1 VTVAERIAAEI
12 RRHGPRPLERVL
24 EVALYDSS
32 GGFYE
37 SGGRSGARQGDFL
50 TSPEV
55 GPLFGA
61 VVGRALDGWWRDMG
75 SPDPFVVVDAGAG
88 PGSLCRAVLAS
99 APDCAAA
106 LRYVLV
112 ERSAAQRRLH
122 AQTLRLEDPALA
134 FAPVDPD
141 TEAPVPEAVRGPICV
156 SLAELP
162 RVNGPAVVLANE
174 LVDNLPFGLAERRAG
189 EWWEVRV
196 DVGETQGPAPPA
208 GFVQV
213 LVPLDDERAELL
225 DRLVPDPVA
234 GARVPLQDAARAWL
248 RDALAVAGSRGRVM
262 VIDYVAT
269 TARLAD
275 RPQDQWVR
283 TYRGHRHG
291 AGLLEDLGAQ
301 DVTCEVAVDQLAAV
315 KRPVLDRSQV
325 DWLRAWGI
333 DELVAEGRAEWS
345 ERARVGDLAAM
356 QARSRVSESE
366 ALLDP
371 AGLGG
376 FRVLEWG
383 RSGGSA
389 GPVAASDMGPTAG
402 GAS

>member
-1 VTVAERIAAEI
+1 MSVAERIAAEI

-24 EVALYDSS
+24 EIALYDPA

-37 SGGRSGARQGDFL
+37 TGGRSGGRLGDFL

-55 GPLFGA
+55 GTLFGA
-61 VVGRALDGWWRDMG
+61 VVSRALDGWWRDRG

-99 APDCAAA
+99 GPDCAPA

-141 TEAPVPEAVRGPICV
+141 TEAPVPEAVQGPICV

-162 RVNGPAVVLANE
+162 RVKGPAVVLANE
-174 LVDNLPFGLAERRAG
+174 LLDNLPFGLAQRDAG
-189 EWWEVRV
+189 GWWEVRV
-196 DVGETQGPAPPA
+196 DLGEERGPAPPA
-208 GFVQV
+208 RFVQR
-213 LVPLDDERAELL
+213 LVPLDSERADLL
-225 DRLVPDPVA
+225 DRLVPEATEGV
-234 GARVPLQDAARAWL
+234 RVPLQDATQAWL
-248 RDALAVAGSRGRVM
+248 RDALGVAGPRGRVV
-262 VIDYVAT
+262 VIDYAAT
-269 TARLAD
+269 TAELAG

-291 AGLLEDLGAQ
+291 AGLLEALGEQ
-301 DVTCEVAVDQLAAV
+301 DVTCEVAIDQLATV
-315 KRPVLDRSQV
+315 KRPAVDRSQA

-333 DELVAEGRAEWS
+333 DELVTQGRAEWS
-345 ERARVGDLAAM
+345 ERAHVGDLAALR
-356 QARSRVSESE
+356 ARSRVGESD

-371 AGLGG
+371 AGLGR
-376 FRVLEWG
+376 FRVLEW
-383 RSGGSA
+383 A
-389 GPVAASDMGPTAG
+389 G
-402 GAS
+402 

>member
-1 VTVAERIAAEI
+1 MSVTERIAAEI

-24 EVALYDSS
+24 EVALYDPA

-37 SGGRSGARQGDFL
+37 TGGRSGARQGDFL

-61 VVGRALDGWWRDMG
+61 VVGRALDGWWRSMG

-88 PGSLCRAVLAS
+88 PGSLCRAVIAS
-99 APDCAAA
+99 GPDCAPM

-112 ERSAAQRRLH
+112 ERSAAQRRVH

-141 TEAPVPEAVRGPICV
+141 TEVPVPEAVRGPICV

-174 LVDNLPFGLAERRAG
+174 LLDNLPFGLAERDAG

-196 DVGETQGPAPPA
+196 DLGQARGPAPPA
-208 GFVQV
+208 RFVQL
-213 LVPLDDERAELL
+213 LVPLDRERAALL
-225 DRLVPDPVA
+225 DRLVPDPA
-234 GARVPLQDAARAWL
+234 DGARVPLQDAARAWL
-248 RDALAVAGSRGRVM
+248 RDASAVAGPRGRVV
-262 VIDYVAT
+262 VIDYAAT
-269 TARLAD
+269 TAELAA

-291 AGLLEDLGAQ
+291 AGLLEALGEQ
-301 DVTCEVAVDQLAAV
+301 DVTCEVAVDQLATV
-315 KRPVLDRSQV
+315 KRPALDRGQA

-333 DELVAEGRAEWS
+333 DELVAEGRTEWR
-345 ERARVGDLAAM
+345 ERAQVGDLAALR
-356 QARSRVSESE
+356 ARSRVSESD

-371 AGLGG
+371 AGLGR
-376 FRVLEWG
+376 FRVLEW
-383 RSGGSA
+383 A
-389 GPVAASDMGPTAG
+389 G
-402 GAS
+402 

>member
-1 VTVAERIAAEI
+1 MSVAERIAAEI

-24 EVALYDSS
+24 EIALYDPA

-37 SGGRSGARQGDFL
+37 TGGRSGARLGDFL

-61 VVGRALDGWWRDMG
+61 VVSRALDGWWRDMG

-88 PGSLCRAVLAS
+88 PGSLCRAVLA
-99 APDCAAA
+99 AGPDCAPA

-141 TEAPVPEAVRGPICV
+141 TEAPVPEAVQGPICV

-162 RVNGPAVVLANE
+162 RVKGPAVVLANE
-174 LVDNLPFGLAERRAG
+174 LLDNLPFGVAQRDAG
-189 EWWEVRV
+189 GWCEVRV
-196 DVGETQGPAPPA
+196 DLGEERGPAPPA
-208 GFVQV
+208 RFVQR
-213 LVPLDDERAELL
+213 LVPLDSERADLL
-225 DRLVPDPVA
+225 DRRVPEATEGV
-234 GARVPLQDAARAWL
+234 RVPLQDAARAWL
-248 RDALAVAGSRGRVM
+248 RDALGVAGPRGRVV
-262 VIDYVAT
+262 VIDYAAT
-269 TARLAD
+269 TAELAG

-291 AGLLEDLGAQ
+291 AGLLEALGEQ
-301 DVTCEVAVDQLAAV
+301 DVTCEVAIDQLATI
-315 KRPVLDRSQV
+315 KRPAVDRSQA
-325 DWLRAWGI
+325 DWLRAWGL
-333 DELVAEGRAEWS
+333 DELVTQGRAEWS
-345 ERARVGDLAAM
+345 ERAHIGDLAALR
-356 QARSRVSESE
+356 ARSRVGESD

-371 AGLGG
+371 AGLGR
-376 FRVLEWG
+376 FRVLEW
-383 RSGGSA
+383 A
-389 GPVAASDMGPTAG
+389 G
-402 GAS
+402 

>member
-1 VTVAERIAAEI
+1 MSVAERIAAEI

-24 EVALYDSS
+24 EIALYDPA

-37 SGGRSGARQGDFL
+37 TGGRSGARLGDFL

-61 VVGRALDGWWRDMG
+61 VVSRALDGWWRDMG

-88 PGSLCRAVLAS
+88 PGSLCRAVLA
-99 APDCAAA
+99 AGPDCAPA

-141 TEAPVPEAVRGPICV
+141 TEAPVPEAVQGPICV

-162 RVNGPAVVLANE
+162 RVKGPAVVLANE
-174 LVDNLPFGLAERRAG
+174 LLDNLPFGLAQRDAG
-189 EWWEVRV
+189 GWWEVRV
-196 DVGETQGPAPPA
+196 DLGEERGPAPPA
-208 GFVQV
+208 RFVQR
-213 LVPLDDERAELL
+213 LVPLDSERADLL
-225 DRLVPDPVA
+225 DRLVP
-234 GARVPLQDAARAWL
+234 GATEGVRVPRQDAARAWL
-248 RDALAVAGSRGRVM
+248 RDALAVAGPRGRVV
-262 VIDYVAT
+262 VIDYAAT
-269 TARLAD
+269 TAELAG

-291 AGLLEDLGAQ
+291 AGLLEALGEQ
-301 DVTCEVAVDQLAAV
+301 DVTCEVAIDQLATV
-315 KRPVLDRSQV
+315 KRPVVDRSQA

-333 DELVAEGRAEWS
+333 DELVTQGRAEWS
-345 ERARVGDLAAM
+345 ERAHVGDLAALR
-356 QARSRVSESE
+356 ARSRVGESD

-371 AGLGG
+371 AGLGR
-376 FRVLEWG
+376 FRVLEW
-383 RSGGSA
+383 A
-389 GPVAASDMGPTAG
+389 G
-402 GAS
+402 

>member
-1 VTVAERIAAEI
+1 MSVAERIAAEI

-24 EVALYDSS
+24 EIALYDPA

-37 SGGRSGARQGDFL
+37 TGGRSGARLGDFL

-61 VVGRALDGWWRDMG
+61 VVSRALDGWWRDMG

-88 PGSLCRAVLAS
+88 PGSLCRAVLA
-99 APDCAAA
+99 AGPDCAPA

-141 TEAPVPEAVRGPICV
+141 TEAPVPEAVQGPICV

-162 RVNGPAVVLANE
+162 RVKGPAVVLANE
-174 LVDNLPFGLAERRAG
+174 LLDNLPFGLAQRDAG
-189 EWWEVRV
+189 GWWEVRV
-196 DVGETQGPAPPA
+196 DLGEERGPAPPA
-208 GFVQV
+208 RFVQR
-213 LVPLDDERAELL
+213 LVPLDSERADLL
-225 DRLVPDPVA
+225 DRLVP
-234 GARVPLQDAARAWL
+234 GATEGVRVPLQDAARAWL
-248 RDALAVAGSRGRVM
+248 RDALAVAGPRGRVV
-262 VIDYVAT
+262 VIDYAAT
-269 TARLAD
+269 TAELAG

-291 AGLLEDLGAQ
+291 AGLLEALGEQ
-301 DVTCEVAVDQLAAV
+301 DVTCEVAIDQLATV
-315 KRPVLDRSQV
+315 KRRAVDRSQA

-333 DELVAEGRAEWS
+333 DELVTQGRAEWS
-345 ERARVGDLAAM
+345 ERAHIGDLAALR
-356 QARSRVSESE
+356 ARSRAGESD

-371 AGLGG
+371 AGLGR
-376 FRVLEWG
+376 FRVLEW
-383 RSGGSA
+383 A
-389 GPVAASDMGPTAG
+389 G
-402 GAS
+402 

>member
-24 EVALYDSS
+24 EVALYDPA

-37 SGGRSGARQGDFL
+37 TGGRSGARQGDFL

-75 SPDPFVVVDAGAG
+75 APDPFVVVDAGAG

-112 ERSAAQRRLH
+112 ERSAALRRLH
-122 AQTLRLEDPALA
+122 AQALPLEDPALA

-196 DVGETQGPAPPA
+196 DIGEARGPAPPA
-208 GFVQV
+208 PFVQV
-213 LVPLDDERAELL
+213 LVPLAGERAELL
-225 DRLVPDPVA
+225 DRLVPDPA
-234 GARVPLQDAARAWL
+234 TGARVPLQDAARAWL
-248 RDALAVAGSRGRVM
+248 RDALAVAGARGRV
-262 VIDYVAT
+262 VVTDYAAT
-269 TARLAD
+269 TAELAA

-291 AGLLEDLGAQ
+291 AGMLEVLGQQ
-301 DVTCEVAVDQLAAV
+301 DVTCEVAVDQLATV
-315 KRPVLDRSQV
+315 RRPLLDRSQAE
-325 DWLRAWGI
+325 WLRAWGI
-333 DELVAEGRAEWS
+333 DELVAGARAEWG
-345 ERARVGDLAAM
+345 ERAQVGDLAAIT
-356 QARSRVSESE
+356 ARSRTSESD

-376 FRVLEWG
+376 FRVIEWG
-383 RSGGSA
+383 
-389 GPVAASDMGPTAG
+389 
-402 GAS
+402 

>member
-1 VTVAERIAAEI
+1 MTVAERIAAEV

-24 EVALYDSS
+24 EIALYDPVD
-32 GGFYE
+32 GFYE
-37 SGGRSGARQGDFL
+37 TGGRSGARQGDFL

-75 SPDPFVVVDAGAG
+75 APDPFVVVDAGAG

-99 APDCAAA
+99 APDCAPA

-112 ERSAAQRRLH
+112 ERSAALRRLQ
-122 AQTLRLEDPALA
+122 AQALPLEDPALA

-196 DVGETQGPAPPA
+196 DLGEARGPAPPA
-208 GFVQV
+208 AFVQV
-213 LVPLDDERAELL
+213 LVPLEGERADLL
-225 DRLVPDPVA
+225 DRLAPDPA
-234 GARVPLQDAARAWL
+234 TGARVPLQDAARAWL
-248 RDALAVAGSRGRVM
+248 RDALAVAGSRGRV
-262 VIDYVAT
+262 VVVDYVAT
-269 TARLAD
+269 TAGLAG

-291 AGLLEDLGAQ
+291 AGMLENLGEQ
-301 DVTCEVAVDQLAAV
+301 DVTCEVAVDQLATV
-315 KRPVLDRSQV
+315 RRPLLDRSQAE
-325 DWLRAWGI
+325 WLRAWGI
-333 DELVAEGRAEWS
+333 DELVAEGRAEWD
-345 ERARVGDLAAM
+345 ERAQVGDLAAIK
-356 QARSRVSESE
+356 ARSRISESD

-383 RSGGSA
+383 TSGGAA
-389 GPVAASDMGPTAG
+389 GPVASGMGPTAG
-402 GAS
+402 GAC

>member
-1 VTVAERIAAEI
+1 VADTSHLAGAATVSERIAAEI

-24 EVALYDSS
+24 EAALYDPE

-37 SGGRSGARQGDFL
+37 TGGRSGTRQGDFL

-55 GPLFGA
+55 GPLFGV

-88 PGSLCRAVLAS
+88 PGSLSRAVLDS
-99 APDCAAA
+99 GPDCAPA

-112 ERSAAQRRLH
+112 ERSAALRRH
-122 AQTLRLEDPALA
+122 QANTLRLEDPALA

-162 RVNGPAVVLANE
+162 RVQGPAVVLANE
-174 LVDNLPFGLAERRAG
+174 LVDNLPFGLAERGDG
-189 EWWEVRV
+189 EWREVRV
-196 DVGETQGPAPPA
+196 DLGETRGPAPPTR
-208 GFVQV
+208 FVQL
-213 LVPLDDERAELL
+213 LVPLDAERAELL

-234 GARVPLQDAARAWL
+234 GARVPLQDAAMAWL
-248 RDALAVAGSRGRVM
+248 RDALAVAGAGGRVA
-262 VIDYVAT
+262 VIDYAAT
-269 TARLAD
+269 TAELAG
-275 RPQDQWVR
+275 RPQDEWVR

-291 AGLLEDLGAQ
+291 AGLLENLGEQ
-301 DVTCEVAVDQLAAV
+301 DITCEVAVDQLATV
-315 KRPVLDRSQV
+315 KRPSLDRSQA

-333 DELVAEGRAEWS
+333 DVLVAEGRAEWDG
-345 ERARVGDLAAM
+345 RAHVGDLAAVR
-356 QARSRVSESE
+356 ARSRITESE

-371 AGLGG
+371 AGLGR
-376 FRVLEWG
+376 FRVLEWIG
-383 RSGGSA
+383 
-389 GPVAASDMGPTAG
+389 
-402 GAS
+402 

>member
-1 VTVAERIAAEI
+1 MRVTERIAAEI
-12 RRHGPRPLERVL
+12 RRHGPLPLERVL
-24 EVALYDSS
+24 EVALYDAAA
-32 GGFYE
+32 GFYQT
-37 SGGRSGARQGDFL
+37 GGRSGGRQGDFL

-61 VVGRALDGWWRDMG
+61 VVGRALDGWWRAMG

-99 APDCAAA
+99 DPDCAPA

-122 AQTLRLEDPALA
+122 AQSLRLEDPALA

-162 RVNGPAVVLANE
+162 RVKGPAVVLANE
-174 LVDNLPFGLAERRAG
+174 LLDNLPFGLAERGSG

-196 DVGETQGPAPPA
+196 DLGEGRGPAPPA
-208 GFVQV
+208 AFVQV
-213 LVPLDDERAELL
+213 LVPLDCERARML
-225 DRLVPDPVA
+225 DRLVPDAAEGV
-234 GARVPLQDAARAWL
+234 RVPVQDAARTWL
-248 RDALAVAGSRGRVM
+248 RDALAVVGARGRVM
-262 VIDYVAT
+262 AIDYAAT
-269 TARLAD
+269 TAELAG

-291 AGLLEDLGAQ
+291 AGLLEALGQQ
-301 DVTCEVAVDQLAAV
+301 DVTCEVAIDQLATV
-315 KRPVLDRSQV
+315 KRPALDRSQS

-333 DELVAEGRAEWS
+333 EGLVAEGRTRWS
-345 ERARVGDLAAM
+345 ERAHVGDLAALT
-356 QARSRVSESE
+356 ARSRVND
-366 ALLDP
+366 AATLLDP

-376 FRVLEWG
+376 FRVLEWTG
-383 RSGGSA
+383 
-389 GPVAASDMGPTAG
+389 
-402 GAS
+402 

>member
-24 EVALYDSS
+24 EIALYDPAD
-32 GGFYE
+32 GFYE
-37 SGGRSGARQGDFL
+37 TGGRSGGRQGDFL

-99 APDCAAA
+99 APDCAPA

-112 ERSAAQRRLH
+112 ERSVAQRRLH

-162 RVNGPAVVLANE
+162 RINGPAVVLANE
-174 LVDNLPFGLAERRAG
+174 LVDNLPFGLAERGADQ
-189 EWWEVRV
+189 WCEVRV
-196 DVGETQGPAPPA
+196 ELGEARGPAPPA
-208 GFVQV
+208 GFVQM
-213 LVPLDDERAELL
+213 LVPLDDERAALL
-225 DRLVPDPVA
+225 DRLVPA
-234 GARVPLQDAARAWL
+234 SLTGARVPLQDAARAWL
-248 RDALAVAGSRGRVM
+248 RDALAVAGARGRVV
-262 VIDYVAT
+262 VIDYAT
-269 TARLAD
+269 TTAELAG

-291 AGLLEDLGAQ
+291 AGLLENLGEQ
-301 DVTCEVAVDQLAAV
+301 DVTCEVAVDQLATV
-315 KRPVLDRSQV
+315 KRPLLDRSQGE
-325 DWLRAWGI
+325 WLRASGI
-333 DELVAEGRAEWS
+333 DELVAEGRAEWN
-345 ERARVGDLAAM
+345 ERAHVGDLAAM
-356 QARSRVSESE
+356 KARSRAGES
-366 ALLDP
+366 ALLLDS

-376 FRVLEWG
+376 FRVLEWAT
-383 RSGGSA
+383 SGGAA
-389 GPVAASDMGPTAG
+389 GPVAFGMGAPTL
-402 GAS
+402 

>member
-1 VTVAERIAAEI
+1 MTVTERIAAEI

-24 EVALYDSS
+24 EVALYDPA

-37 SGGRSGARQGDFL
+37 TGGRSGGREGDFL

-61 VVGRALDGWWRDMG
+61 VVGRALYGWWREMG

-99 APDCAAA
+99 APDCAPV

-112 ERSAAQRRLH
+112 ERSAVQRRLH

-162 RVNGPAVVLANE
+162 RVKGPAVVLANE
-174 LVDNLPFGLAERRAG
+174 LLDNLPFGLAERDAG
-189 EWWEVRV
+189 EWSEVRV
-196 DVGETQGPAPPA
+196 DIGEARGPAPPA
-208 GFVQV
+208 GFVQL
-213 LVPLDDERAELL
+213 LVPLDLERAGLL
-225 DRLVPDPVA
+225 DRLVPDA
-234 GARVPLQDAARAWL
+234 ADGARVPLQEAARGWL
-248 RDALAVAGSRGRVM
+248 HEALAVAGPRGRVV
-262 VIDYVAT
+262 VIDYAAT
-269 TARLAD
+269 TAELAG
-275 RPQDQWVR
+275 RPQDRWVR

-291 AGLLEDLGAQ
+291 AGFLEALGEQ
-301 DVTCEVAVDQLAAV
+301 DVTCEVAIDQLATV
-315 KRPVLDRSQV
+315 KRPVSDRSQA
-325 DWLRAWGI
+325 DWLRASGI
-333 DELVAEGRAEWS
+333 DELVAQGRTEWS
-345 ERARVGDLAAM
+345 ERARVGDLAALT
-356 QARSRVSESE
+356 ARSRVSESD

-371 AGLGG
+371 AGLGR
-376 FRVLEWG
+376 FRVLEW
-383 RSGGSA
+383 A
-389 GPVAASDMGPTAG
+389 G
-402 GAS
+402 

>member
-1 VTVAERIAAEI
+1 MSVAERIAAEI

-24 EVALYDSS
+24 EVALYDPA

-37 SGGRSGARQGDFL
+37 TGGRSGARQGDFL

-88 PGSLCRAVLAS
+88 PGSLCRAVLDS
-99 APDCAAA
+99 APDCAPA

-112 ERSAAQRRLH
+112 ERSVAQRRLH
-122 AQTLRLEDPALA
+122 ARTLRLEDPALA

-141 TEAPVPEAVRGPICV
+141 TEAPVPEAAAGPICV

-162 RVNGPAVVLANE
+162 RVKGPAVVLANE
-174 LVDNLPFGLAERRAG
+174 LVDNLPFGLAERGADG
-189 EWWEVRV
+189 WWEVRV
-196 DVGETQGPAPPA
+196 ELGEAQGPAPPA
-208 GFVQV
+208 GFVQL
-213 LVPLDDERAELL
+213 LVPLDGERAELL

-234 GARVPLQDAARAWL
+234 GTRVPLQDAARAWL
-248 RDALAVAGSRGRVM
+248 RDALAVAGARGRVV
-262 VIDYVAT
+262 VIDYAAT
-269 TARLAD
+269 TAELAG

-291 AGLLEDLGAQ
+291 AALLENLGEQ
-301 DVTCEVAVDQLAAV
+301 DVTCEVAIDQLATV
-315 KRPVLDRSQV
+315 KRPALDRSQA
-325 DWLRAWGI
+325 DWLRASGI
-333 DELVAEGRAEWS
+333 DELVAEGRSEWV
-345 ERARVGDLAAM
+345 ERAHVGDLAAM
-356 QARSRVSESE
+356 KARSRASESD

-376 FRVLEWG
+376 FRVLEW
-383 RSGGSA
+383 SG
-389 GPVAASDMGPTAG
+389 
-402 GAS
+402 

>member
-1 VTVAERIAAEI
+1 MTVAERITAEI

-24 EVALYDSS
+24 EVALYDPS

-37 SGGRSGARQGDFL
+37 TGGRSGARQGDFL

-75 SPDPFVVVDAGAG
+75 SPDPFVMVDAGAG

-99 APDCAAA
+99 APDCAPA

-122 AQTLRLEDPALA
+122 AQNLRLEDPALA

-141 TEAPVPEAVRGPICV
+141 TETPVPEAVRGPICV

-174 LVDNLPFGLAERRAG
+174 LLDNLPFGLAERGAG

-196 DVGETQGPAPPA
+196 DLGEARGPAPPA
-208 GFVQV
+208 RFVQL
-213 LVPLDDERAELL
+213 LVPLDRERADLL
-225 DRLVPDPVA
+225 DRLVPDPA
-234 GARVPLQDAARAWL
+234 DGARVPLQDAARAWL
-248 RDALAVAGSRGRVM
+248 RDALAMAGPRGRVV
-262 VIDYVAT
+262 VIDYAAT
-269 TARLAD
+269 TADLAG

-291 AGLLEDLGAQ
+291 AGFLEALGEQ
-301 DVTCEVAVDQLAAV
+301 DVTCEVAVDQLATV
-315 KRPVLDRSQV
+315 KRPALDRSQAV
-325 DWLRAWGI
+325 WLRASGI
-333 DELVAEGRAEWS
+333 EELVAQGRTEWS
-345 ERARVGDLAAM
+345 ERAHVGNLAALT
-356 QARSRVSESE
+356 ARSRVSESD
-366 ALLDP
+366 ALLDT
-371 AGLGG
+371 AGLGR
-376 FRVLEWG
+376 FRVLEWVG
-383 RSGGSA
+383 
-389 GPVAASDMGPTAG
+389 
-402 GAS
+402 

>member
-1 VTVAERIAAEI
+1 VTVTERIAAEI

-24 EVALYDSS
+24 EVALYNRA

-37 SGGRSGARQGDFL
+37 TGGRSGGREGDFL

-61 VVGRALDGWWRDMG
+61 VVGRALDGWWREMG

-88 PGSLCRAVLAS
+88 PGTLCRAVLAS
-99 APDCAAA
+99 APQCAPA

-112 ERSAAQRRLH
+112 ERSAALRRLH

-162 RVNGPAVVLANE
+162 RVKGPAVVLANE
-174 LVDNLPFGLAERRAG
+174 LLDNLPFGLAERGTG

-196 DVGETQGPAPPA
+196 DIGETRGPAPPA
-208 GFVQV
+208 GFVQR
-213 LVPLDDERAELL
+213 LVPLDPERTDLL
-225 DRLVPDPVA
+225 DRLVRDPADGVRA
-234 GARVPLQDAARAWL
+234 PLQDAARRWL
-248 RDALAVAGSRGRVM
+248 REALAVAGPRGRVV
-262 VIDYVAT
+262 VIDYAAT
-269 TARLAD
+269 TAELAG

-291 AGLLEDLGAQ
+291 AGILEALGEQ
-301 DVTCEVAVDQLAAV
+301 DVTCEVAIDQLATV
-315 KRPVLDRSQV
+315 RRPVSDRSQV
-325 DWLRAWGI
+325 EWLRASGI
-333 DELVAEGRAEWS
+333 DELVAEGRVEWR
-345 ERARVGDLAAM
+345 ERAHVGDLAALM
-356 QARSRVSESE
+356 ARSRLSEAS

-371 AGLGG
+371 AGLGR

-383 RSGGSA
+383 TSGGPA
-389 GPVAASDMGPTAG
+389 GPARSTRTDH
-402 GAS
+402 

>member
-1 VTVAERIAAEI
+1 MDHVIAADRIAAEI

-24 EVALYDSS
+24 EVALYDPAV
-32 GGFYE
+32 GFYE
-37 SGGRSGARQGDFL
+37 TGGRSGGSQGDFL

-61 VVGRALDGWWRDMG
+61 VVGRALDGWWRTMG

-88 PGSLCRAVLAS
+88 PGTLCRTVLAS
-99 APDCAAA
+99 GPYCAPT

-162 RVNGPAVVLANE
+162 RVKGPTVVLANE
-174 LVDNLPFGLAERRAG
+174 LLDNLPFGLAECGAAG
-189 EWWEVRV
+189 DWLEVRV
-196 DVGETQGPAPPA
+196 DLGDTRGPAPPA
-208 GFVQV
+208 RFVQL
-213 LVPLDDERAELL
+213 LVPLDEERSELL
-225 DRLVPDPVA
+225 DRLAPNPVA

-248 RDALAVAGSRGRVM
+248 RDALSVAGAGGRVLA
-262 VIDYVAT
+262 IDYAAT
-269 TARLAD
+269 TAELAG

-283 TYRGHRHG
+283 TYRGHRRG
-291 AGLLEDLGAQ
+291 AAFLESLGEK
-301 DVTCEVAVDQLAAV
+301 DVTCEVAVDQLATV
-315 KRPVLDRSQV
+315 KRPELDRSQA

-333 DELVAEGRAEWS
+333 DELIAEGRAEWS
-345 ERARVGDLAAM
+345 ERAHVGDLAALR
-356 QARSRVSESE
+356 ARSRVPESD

-371 AGLGG
+371 SGLGG
-376 FRVLEWG
+376 FRVLEWTG
-383 RSGGSA
+383 
-389 GPVAASDMGPTAG
+389 
-402 GAS
+402 